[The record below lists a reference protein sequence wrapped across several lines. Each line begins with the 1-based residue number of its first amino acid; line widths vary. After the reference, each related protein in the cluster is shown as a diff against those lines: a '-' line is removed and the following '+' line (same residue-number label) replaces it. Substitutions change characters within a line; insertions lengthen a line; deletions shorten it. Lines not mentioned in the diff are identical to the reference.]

1 MDVPAIVIAELANL
15 LFAIEPANSSFE
27 TPLSFIV
34 TAPLETEKL
43 SELNDA
49 IPLLDV
55 DASSPDISPLL
66 ISIPSPAENLLLT
79 SDVLNCVFVSVDA
92 IVTAPADSVIVT
104 FEPAVNANVSEPPNV
119 FPPAVTVLNVFV
131 SGVVTEPP

>member
-15 LFAIEPANSSFE
+15 LFAIEPANSSFA

-34 TAPLETEKL
+34 TAPLETDKL

-49 IPLLDV
+49 IPLFEVL
-55 DASSPDISPLL
+55 ASSPLISPLL

-79 SDVLNCVFVSVDA
+79 SEVD
-92 IVTAPADSVIVT
+92 
-104 FEPAVNANVSEPPNV
+104 N
-119 FPPAVTVLNVFV
+119 
-131 SGVVTEPP
+131 